1 MIDSVTNNITNYI
14 DKISTNE
21 VVDYYVAA
29 VNSKNLKYR
38 SCSNNTT
45 FTTGIRNSNQNLK
58 INYVTLSNNININ
71 FGYNTSSDLKSID
84 VFKSTDGQNYSLFKT
99 INNSLSPINEIDLLE
114 NGNRRVYYYLVS
126 KNTCGLF
133 TDTSPVSTNIILENL
148 QELGTNKLWWNK
160 YFTWNSGV
168 EKYVIYR
175 ETRLNDVITKPFNQK
190 GITVDSNYID
200 NVMNEDMSVEKLC
213 YKLIAVENITGFT
226 SASNSVCIVGG
237 LAVFFPS
244 AVVSRSN
251 SSNFKPVGVFID
263 YSLSKMN
270 IYNRWGILIKEI
282 SDLKIGWD
290 LTDLNNNFAETETY
304 VYEANIIG
312 LDGKEVNKKGTVT
325 IIR

>member
-1 MIDSVTNNITNYI
+1 
-14 DKISTNE
+14 
-21 VVDYYVAA
+21 VAA

-168 EKYVIYR
+168 EKYVIFR
-175 ETRLNDVITKPFNQK
+175 ETRLDETITNPFSQN
-190 GITVDSNYID
+190 GTTVDTQFVD
-200 NVMNEDMSVEKLC
+200 NIVNEDLSKEKLC
-213 YKLIAVENITGFT
+213 YKILGIENITGYT
-226 SASNSVCIVGG
+226 SSSNTVCMIGG
-237 LAVFFPS
+237 LIVYFPNGII
-244 AVVSRSN
+244 SRT
-251 SSNFKPVGVFID
+251 SSNIFKPVGVYID
-263 YSLSKMN
+263 YTKSRMV
-270 IYNRWGILIKEI
+270 IYNRWGKVVKEI
-282 SDLKIGWD
+282 NDLNIGWD
-290 LTDLNNNFAETETY
+290 LSDSNNNFVETETY
-304 VYEANIIG
+304 VYDAHIIG
-312 LDGKEVNKKGTVT
+312 LDGKEINKSGTITV
-325 IIR
+325 IR